1 MPTGLET
8 PQAHGCSRLLRCRCR
23 TRTPLQTGHLLGTPR
38 ESGGTSDCYVKTV
51 GTWPITARAGQ
62 SPSGALSPPSDP
74 AARAG
79 HVPRTRRQGNPGHTL
94 RILSPLATPGTPSPD
109 YPPLQ
114 TVRCRRPPAGQP
126 RPPLVCPACFRAPA
140 QGAGAG
146 RPFPE
151 PSAQAAALSRPPPMQ
166 LTPEARQS
174 ETQGGTVTAG
184 ARAASSRCHHDPQLR
199 LTQEE
204 SEARKEHGI

>member
-1 MPTGLET
+1 MPHTHPAT
-8 PQAHGCSRLLRCRCR
+8 NWPSAWDPSRKRGYFGLLREDRWHVAHHC
-23 TRTPLQTGHLLGTPR
+23 Q
-38 ESGGTSDCYVKTV
+38 GGTIPQWSPEPTLRSSSQ
-51 GTWPITARAGQ
+51 GWARAPDQTPGQ
-62 SPSGALSPPSDP
+62 PWAHPPHPVSPS
-74 AARAG
+74 
-79 HVPRTRRQGNPGHTL
+79 H
-94 RILSPLATPGTPSPD
+94 PGTPSPD

-151 PSAQAAALSRPPPMQ
+151 PSAQAAALSRPPMQ